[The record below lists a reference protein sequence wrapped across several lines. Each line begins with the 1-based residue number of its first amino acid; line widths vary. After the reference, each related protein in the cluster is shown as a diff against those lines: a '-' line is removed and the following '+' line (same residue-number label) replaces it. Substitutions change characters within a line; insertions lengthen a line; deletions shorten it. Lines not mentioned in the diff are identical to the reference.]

1 MDYQAKILIAEDDE
15 AIRDILTIMLE
26 LQGHITMQAENGR
39 EALDLLS
46 QANFDLVLLDIMM
59 PVMDGYETLQAI
71 KGDRRWRNVPI
82 VVVSSLDD
90 LSSVVRCIELGAE
103 DYIFKPF
110 DKQLLEARVNASLQ
124 KKQWHDQEKAYLE
137 QLEQERQKSEMLLL
151 NILPAPISKRLK
163 QGEDIIADSFAQVT
177 VLFADIV
184 DFTELSATWSPVQI
198 VSLLNQIFSC
208 FDDLVDAYHLEKIKT
223 IGDNY
228 MIVGGIPQYRED
240 HAHAVASMALDMMRE
255 IRRIGE
261 LYEMPLRMRMGIS
274 SGPVVAGIIGKKKFA
289 YDLWGDTVNTA
300 SRMEA
305 NSLPDRI
312 QVNEATYSLLKSEF
326 LFEQRGL
333 IEIKGKGKIP
343 AYFLKGHKPANNDN
357 GRSSVESIE

>member
-1 MDYQAKILIAEDDE
+1 MDYQAKILVVEDDE
-15 AIRDILTIMLE
+15 SIRDILTIMLE
-26 LQGHITMQAENGR
+26 LQGHIVLQAENGR
-39 EALDLLS
+39 EALDLLH

-59 PVMDGYETLQAI
+59 PIMDGYAALQEI
-71 KGDRRWRNVPI
+71 KAKEAWRNIPI

-110 DKQLLEARVNASLQ
+110 DKQLLEARINASLQ
-124 KKQWHDQEKAYLE
+124 KKQWHDQEKAYLA
-137 QLEQERQKSEMLLL
+137 QIEQERQKTELLLL
-151 NILPAPISKRLK
+151 NILPEPISERLK
-163 QGEDIIADSFAQVT
+163 QGEDIIADSFSQVT

-184 DFTELSATWSPVQI
+184 GFTELSADWSPVKT

-228 MIVGGIPQYRED
+228 MIVGGLPKYRED
-240 HAHAVASMALDMMRE
+240 HAEAVANIALDMQAE
-255 IRRIGE
+255 ISRIGDVKR
-261 LYEMPLRMRMGIS
+261 MPLRMRIGIS

-300 SRMEA
+300 SRME
-305 NSLPDRI
+305 SYGLPGHI
-312 QVNEATYSLLKSEF
+312 QVNETTYSLLKQNF

-333 IEIKGKGKIP
+333 IDIKGKGKIP
-343 AYFLKGHKPANNDN
+343 AYFLKGHKAAN
-357 GRSSVESIE
+357 V